1 MKVLSVNVGR
11 PRSVAWK
18 GGVVTTG
25 IFKSPV
31 DGPVRVDRS
40 GLEGDGQ
47 ADLSVHGGE
56 FKAVYAYPVEHY
68 AYWRDRQPGMDDGHG
83 VFGENLTV
91 AGLLEEDVRIGDRFR
106 IGSVELLATD
116 PRFPCHKLGIR
127 FGDESMVKRFLDSGR
142 SGIYFSVAAEG
153 ELQAGDAIERVGRGP
168 SALTIA
174 DVVRLKSSDPDN
186 VALLTLAADNPALPP
201 RRREAFRER
210 LRRLGLGVGD

>member
-1 MKVLSVNVGR
+1 VKVLAVNVGR
-11 PRSVAWK
+11 PRGVAWK
-18 GGVVTTG
+18 DGVVTTG

-31 DGPVRVDRS
+31 DGAVRVDRS

-68 AYWRDRQPGMDDGHG
+68 AYWRERQPGMDEGYG

-91 AGLLEEDVRIGDRFR
+91 EGLLEDDVRIGDRFR
-106 IGSVELLATD
+106 IGSAELQATD

-127 FGDESMVKRFLDSGR
+127 FGDESMVKRFLESGR
-142 SGIYFSVAAEG
+142 SGIYFSVAVGG
-153 ELQAGDAIERVGRGP
+153 ELRAGDAIERVARGP
-168 SALTIA
+168 TELTIA

-186 VALLTLAADNPALPP
+186 VALLSLAVENPALPP

-210 LRRLGLGVGD
+210 LRRLESGAGD